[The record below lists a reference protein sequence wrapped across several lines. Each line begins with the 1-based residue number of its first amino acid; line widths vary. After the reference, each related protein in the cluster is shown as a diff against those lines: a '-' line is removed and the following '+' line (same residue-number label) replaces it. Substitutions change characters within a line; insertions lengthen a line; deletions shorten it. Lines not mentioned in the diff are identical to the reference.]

1 MSPSWKLNI
10 ALHYTDGY
18 GYYEEYKNKRTLVEY
33 GLVPFETNGTTIE
46 KSDLV
51 RRKLVDS
58 RFGGGVFSF
67 DYKGDKLDA
76 SIGGGLNYY
85 KNTHNG
91 KVVWVKNYLGELN
104 PDHEYYRNIGRK
116 TDGNIYAKINYEIL
130 DGVNFYADMQYR
142 YLRYKINGNNDKW
155 DWTADPAHLQP
166 LNIDEDFSFFNPKAG
181 IFWKINNNNNLYA
194 SFSVA
199 NKEPTRNNYT
209 DNLFAAQPK
218 SERMFDYE
226 VGYTFRKGWFNAG
239 VNLYYMD
246 YKNQL
251 VLNGQLNEIGEA
263 VAENVK
269 DSYRMGIELMAGARI
284 TNWLRW
290 DINATWSKNRIQD
303 FVESL
308 PGYHYNADGSS
319 TSLPTVQIKHK
330 DTHIAFSPDFLFN
343 NRFSFNY
350 KGFEAALQSQF
361 VSKQYMTNA
370 EVEELTLDKYFVSNL
385 NLAYTFRPKKVLKEV
400 TVGFTVYNLFNE
412 KYENN
417 GWASSDYTDTVENRG
432 DYAGYAAQAGTN
444 VMGHVSFR
452 F

>member
-1 MSPSWKLNI
+1 M
-10 ALHYTDGY
+10 
-18 GYYEEYKNKRTLVEY
+18 
-33 GLVPFETNGTTIE
+33 VPFETNGTTIE

-290 DINATWSKNRIQD
+290 DINATWSRNRIKNYTEYLSD
-303 FVESL
+303 VNEDWKDMYSENWGSL
-308 PGYHYNADGSS
+308 RQPDILAL
-319 TSLPTVQIKHK
+319 LPSPFHRTLWQIV
-330 DTHIAFSPDFLFN
+330 SFLWII
-343 NRFSFNY
+343 
-350 KGFEAALQSQF
+350 
-361 VSKQYMTNA
+361 
-370 EVEELTLDKYFVSNL
+370 
-385 NLAYTFRPKKVLKEV
+385 KVLMHLCKR
-400 TVGFTVYNLFNE
+400 NMS
-412 KYENN
+412 
-417 GWASSDYTDTVENRG
+417 ASNI
-432 DYAGYAAQAGTN
+432 
-444 VMGHVSFR
+444 
-452 F
+452 